1 MARSNLCLL
10 LVWPILAC
18 ASPSQAFAA
27 SNDKLA
33 QRLAASCASCHGTAG
48 VAVGDSLPALA
59 GQSRD
64 KLVSS
69 MQAFKSGARPATV
82 MQQLAK
88 GYTDE
93 PIALIATYF
102 AGLKAAEAGGAK

>member
-1 MARSNLCLL
+1 MARSNACLL
-10 LVWPILAC
+10 SALLLC
-18 ASPSQAFAA
+18 ALPSLAFAA
-27 SNDKLA
+27 ADDRLA

-48 VAVGDSLPALA
+48 VAVSNSLPALA
-59 GQSRD
+59 GQP
-64 KLVSS
+64 KKNIISS

-93 PIALIATYF
+93 QIALIAAYF
-102 AGLKAAEAGGAK
+102 AGLKAVETGGAK